1 MESFSTDAILLRRI
15 EYGDYDLIVSYFT
28 RSMGRI
34 SVIAKNAKKSVR
46 RFAGAL
52 DPFIAMNIEC
62 SWPKRKNGLPVLNS
76 VDIENPFAHIRT
88 NTVKTGYAS
97 YWLEI
102 VSSWMEEG
110 KPDEALYNLVF
121 HVLESLNSGA
131 VPMEVL
137 SVLFQIRFMG
147 ISGFAPNLMSCG
159 QCGMPIDNIRQH
171 KITFDVLAGG
181 LVCDRCA
188 ANSLKIDVYSPEQAN
203 CSLRDSLSCYPMHKE
218 CTIAPYRDTPQQLS
232 GTTSIR
238 EAQPAFRSLPAR
250 AITVSK
256 GTLKQLFWM
265 SSADIRHAERLKF
278 SNTALKEGESL
289 LEGFIPCHIGRN
301 MKSLKFLHRIRSVF

>member
-1 MESFSTDAILLRRI
+1 MESFSTDAILLRRV

-62 SWPKRKNGLPVLNS
+62 SWPRRRGSLPVLNS
-76 VDIENPFAHIRT
+76 VDIENPFSHIRT
-88 NTVKTGYAS
+88 STVKTGYAS

-102 VSSWMEEG
+102 ISSWMEEG
-110 KPDEALYNLVF
+110 KPDEALYDLVF
-121 HVLESLNSGA
+121 HVLDSLNGGK

-147 ISGFAPNLMSCG
+147 ISGFTPDLMGCG
-159 QCGMPIDNIRQH
+159 QCGMPIDDICQH
-171 KITFDVLAGG
+171 KITFDLMAGR
-181 LVCDRCA
+181 LICDQCRV
-188 ANSLKIDVYSPEQAN
+188 KIEGTGRFSIHETPSGYSVNEIAG
-203 CSLRDSLSCYPMHKE
+203 SLSGRG
-218 CTIAPYRDTPQQLS
+218 IAL
-232 GTTSIR
+232 
-238 EAQPAFRSLPAR
+238 
-250 AITVSK
+250 SK
-256 GTLKQLFWM
+256 GTLKQLSWI
-265 SSADIRHAERLKF
+265 SSTDIRQAERVKF
-278 SNTALKEGESL
+278 SRTAVREGENL

-301 MKSLKFLHRIRSVF
+301 MKSLNFLNRIRVNCIEDGDGPSNRTRCRKSHGEWNSFYELQTNP